1 MSCFSLLFDLTCCF
15 YLRGVTV
22 KYIFCNVWPIVNNCK
37 WGPSETINKY
47 GVGDVLHWTW
57 EDSKLNI
64 LMRTTEIENIIDKKN
79 FISEEIRNLV
89 RKNHQ

>member
-1 MSCFSLLFDLTCCF
+1 ME
-15 YLRGVTV
+15 
-22 KYIFCNVWPIVNNCK
+22 
-37 WGPSETINKY
+37 PSETINKY
-47 GVGDVLHWTW
+47 GVGDVLNWTR
-57 EDSKLNI
+57 EDTKLNI